1 MGLPSRPTPIVTQ
14 VAPGSVADR
23 AGLKAGDVIVEANGT
38 ADVNSAQVADAAKGS
53 TLLLRVRRGDAYFYA
68 ALKK

>member
-1 MGLPSRPTPIVTQ
+1 
-14 VAPGSVADR
+14 
-23 AGLKAGDVIVEANGT
+23 
-38 ADVNSAQVADAAKGS
+38 VNSAQVADAAKGP